1 VPGHST
7 LLAVTV
13 FTPALA
19 GCLLLFSWLQHR
31 KVIALALWGSGFIT
45 ASIATTLIIV
55 CRGAIADFWSII
67 VGNALLATA
76 YGILWCGARKFD
88 NRNVSILLAL
98 MGVVLWLFACSIGP
112 IYQRPEARA
121 IVMAAIGVA
130 YTLLV
135 VFELWRGRGDQPWRW
150 PLIVLLLAHAAAIPI
165 HIPLVGALTHPDPSE
180 PSDLDLLT
188 FAVFES
194 AFVCISTAY
203 LFGGLAKDR
212 IAASFRRASL
222 TDPLTGV
229 RNRRGFFEIGERL
242 LARARFG
249 KEPVALV
256 IFDLDEFKSIND
268 QFGHAIGDEVLVAF
282 CRLVAAQLRPDD
294 IFARLGGE
302 EFVTLLP
309 NAAAQD
315 AVWLAER
322 VRVAIEAA
330 SHTVEGH
337 VVRMTVSG
345 GVAALNEGTTALSAF
360 LSVADYALFRA
371 KAAGRNRGRPI
382 RCVERGDIEPAPT
395 SATHAKVNCARIAPT
410 ACWRRCQHQPVR
422 PWPVRVV
429 FDCLPSIN
437 LDADCQPAAPCFLR

>member
-55 CRGAIADFWSII
+55 CRGAVADFWSII
-67 VGNALLATA
+67 VGNALLAAA

-88 NRNVSILLAL
+88 NRNVAIVLAL
-98 MGVVLWLFACSIGP
+98 SGVALWLIACFIGP
-112 IYQRPEARA
+112 IYHRPEARA
-121 IVMAAIGVA
+121 VVMAMIGVA

-135 VFELWRGRGDQPWRW
+135 AFELWRGRGEQAWRW
-150 PLIVLLLAHAAAIPI
+150 PVIILLLAHAAAIPV
-165 HIPLVGALTHPDPSE
+165 HIPLVAALTNLDPSE

-222 TDPLTGV
+222 IDPLTGV
-229 RNRRGFFEIGERL
+229 MNRRGFFESGQRL
-242 LARARFG
+242 LARAHFA

-256 IFDLDEFKSIND
+256 LFDLDQFKYIND
-268 QFGHAIGDEVLVAF
+268 QFGHAIGDEVLGAF
-282 CRLVAAQLRPDD
+282 SRLASAQLRPYDL
-294 IFARLGGE
+294 FARIGGE

-309 NAAAQD
+309 HTAEQD
-315 AVWLAER
+315 ALWLAER
-322 VRVAIEAA
+322 VRTAIEAA
-330 SHTVEGH
+330 SHPVDDH
-337 VVRMTVSG
+337 PIRVTVSA
-345 GVAALNEGTTALSAF
+345 GVASVNGRATALEA
-360 LSVADYALFRA
+360 LLGAADRALFRA
-371 KAAGRNRGRPI
+371 KAAGRNR
-382 RCVERGDIEPAPT
+382 VEL
-395 SATHAKVNCARIAPT
+395 SASGFDHVSRIASDSHD
-410 ACWRRCQHQPVR
+410 R
-422 PWPVRVV
+422 
-429 FDCLPSIN
+429 S
-437 LDADCQPAAPCFLR
+437 AA